1 MEVADYVAK
10 RLLSENSAYGA
21 RYDSQPLFLTS
32 VRLPVEL
39 VAWVDVIK
47 AKGLGRNRS
56 AVIQVL
62 LDMAIEQLLMQG
74 VLSGSES
81 ELVDMVAAV
90 QEGLEAQLLE
100 AQS

>member
-10 RLLSENSAYGA
+10 RLMSENSAYGA

-62 LDMAIEQLLMQG
+62 LDMAIEQLLVHG
-74 VLSGSES
+74 ILGDSVGLE
-81 ELVDMVAAV
+81 DMVAAV
-90 QEGLEAQLLE
+90 KEGLEAQLLE
-100 AQS
+100 AQP